1 MRIGLD
7 VSPLARAHS
16 PGLSR
21 AVGGLAAALEARGRV
36 QLVRLAPDPGEDL
49 RAWRHARLPRLA
61 RELALDGLHSC
72 VSAFPL
78 RAPVPVVQTVH
89 ELPWRHG
96 VRENADL
103 RHRAWVHLGALR
115 AARTATACEFVA
127 RELRGGWRPSRVRV
141 VPWGVGAPFGDEP
154 PAGTVDEML
163 LGRLRLGQDPLA
175 LCPGATRAKKG
186 LARLLHG
193 LAALAERRGPRF
205 QIVVTGPDTPDLRR
219 DLGLAARLGLN
230 RYVSTPGT
238 LSDSDLAALYRLA
251 TAVPVLS
258 RSEGFA
264 LPVLEAMASGT
275 PVIVP
280 RDSAQAELAGEAG
293 LAIDADDPAQ
303 VALALERAHAQ
314 RFELRAPL
322 LARARSFTWERSA
335 ESFETL
341 WQELA

>member
-16 PGLSR
+16 PGLAR
-21 AVGGLAAALEARGRV
+21 AVGGLAAALEARGRLE
-36 QLVRLAPDPGEDL
+36 LVRLAPGEGEDL
-49 RAWRHARLPRLA
+49 RAWRHTRLPRQA

-78 RAPVPVVQTVH
+78 RARVPVVQTVH

-96 VRENADL
+96 VGENADL
-103 RHRAWVHLGALR
+103 RHRAWVQLGALR

-127 RELRGGWRPSRVRV
+127 RELRRGWRPARVRV
-141 VPWGVGAPFGDEP
+141 LPWGTGAPFGDEP

-175 LCPGATRAKKG
+175 LCPGATREKKS

-193 LAALAERRGPRF
+193 LAALVERRGPRF
-205 QIVVTGPDTPDLRR
+205 QVVVTGPDTPDLRR

-230 RYVSTPGT
+230 RFVSTPGT
-238 LSDSDLAALYRLA
+238 LSDIELAALYRLA

-275 PVIVP
+275 PVIVQ
-280 RDSAQAELAGEAG
+280 RDTAQAELAGVAG
-293 LAIDADDPAQ
+293 LVVDADDPAQ
-303 VALALERAHAQ
+303 VADALERSLAE
-314 RFELRAPL
+314 RFERRAAL
-322 LARARSFTWERSA
+322 LARAACFTWEHSA
-335 ESFETL
+335 QAFERL
-341 WQELA
+341 WEELV